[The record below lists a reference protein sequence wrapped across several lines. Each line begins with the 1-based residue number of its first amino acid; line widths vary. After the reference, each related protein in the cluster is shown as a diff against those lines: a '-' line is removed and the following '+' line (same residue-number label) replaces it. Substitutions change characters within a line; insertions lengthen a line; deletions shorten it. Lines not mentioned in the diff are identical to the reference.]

1 MKLLSRVRLL
11 ADPMDCS
18 PPSSSIHGIFQARV
32 LEWGAIALAD
42 VLSGELGFTSRC
54 VAPEPISNKGCHTAS
69 PVMESQLLK
78 CLVAHPCGDTVNS
91 PIHRGAV
98 TLTKDSHCSSSNSIY
113 PESPQSMV
121 AAESSERENSLWI
134 FHLVL
139 CSWETCHTC
148 PDWCHRSPQPDHY
161 PRQTAKGT
169 ERVIYP

>member
-1 MKLLSRVRLL
+1 
-11 ADPMDCS
+11 
-18 PPSSSIHGIFQARV
+18 
-32 LEWGAIALAD
+32 
-42 VLSGELGFTSRC
+42 
-54 VAPEPISNKGCHTAS
+54 
-69 PVMESQLLK
+69 MESQLLE
-78 CLVAHPCGDTVNS
+78 CLVAPPDTVNS

-98 TLTKDSHCSSSNSIY
+98 TLTKDSYCSSSNSIY

-161 PRQTAKGT
+161 PRQTAQISLNTYKLCLVC
-169 ERVIYP
+169 VISIDGLTAIITQFFLISFSKQFQFGDALLLSLCIT